1 MAHRALLLILPW
13 LILAPHSGA
22 QRPFSLEDLMGTP
35 FPANLTAART
45 MNRLAWTFNQE
56 GRRNVWVA
64 DGPAFGAR
72 QLTKYEVD
80 DGQELSELRFSY
92 DGGTLVYVRGGEKY
106 DGGHSP
112 NPSSNPVGAE
122 QAIWQVAWSGGEAKR
137 VDAGH
142 SPELSA
148 RRAIAY
154 IKEGQVWIV
163 PLSGAAKP
171 QQVVVRGGIEDL
183 QWSPDG
189 SKLAFVS
196 VRDDHAFIGVYDLAE
211 KTVRFL
217 SPSVDSDQSPRW
229 AKDGKRI
236 AFVRKPAARKD
247 ALNLFFIAPDSPRPW
262 AVWIADAST
271 GNGCELWHSGKE
283 MADSFPEMAEET
295 GGGVLNWAA
304 NDQLIIASEKDGWQH
319 LYSVSANDGSSKLIT
334 PGACEIERWSFTP
347 DKEKI
352 LFSSN
357 CDDIDR
363 RHLWSAALTGNERVR
378 LTSGEG
384 IEWSPVVLNDG
395 ITLAYLAS
403 DATHPARPFM
413 MNLKGTGKSVP
424 LATETWPMGFPAAE
438 LIVPQP
444 VLLHSS
450 DGAEVHAQLF
460 LRHAAR
466 ASEKRP
472 AILFLHG
479 GPMRQM
485 LLGWHYTYYYANSY
499 AMNQY
504 LASRGYIVL
513 AVNYHSGIG
522 YGRAFHVPPGRA
534 ARGAMEYR
542 DVVAGGEY
550 LRGRGDVDPGR
561 IGLWG
566 GSYGGFL
573 TALGLARNSDLFA
586 AGVDFHGVHD
596 WREDVGHSRN
606 ISAEQTQLALESSPV
621 NAVKTWR
628 SPVLFIHGDD
638 DHSVDFA
645 QTVDLVARLREKNI
659 AIEQLIF
666 PDDGHDFLL
675 YRHWIEAYQATME
688 FFDRR
693 LHLPEKQ

>member
-1 MAHRALLLILPW
+1 MARPALLLILPW
-13 LILAPHSGA
+13 LILAPYAGA
-22 QRPFSLEDLMGTP
+22 QKPFSLEDLMRTP
-35 FPANLTAART
+35 FPANLTAARIT
-45 MNRLAWTFNQE
+45 NRLAWTFNQE

-64 DGPAFGAR
+64 EGPEFGAR

-80 DGQELSELRFSY
+80 DGQELSELRFSS
-92 DGGTLVYVRGGEKY
+92 DGATLVYVRGGEKY
-106 DGGHSP
+106 DAGRSP
-112 NPSSNPVGAE
+112 NPSSNPGGAE
-122 QAIWQVAWSGGEAKR
+122 QAIWQMAWNGGEAKR
-137 VDAGH
+137 VDTGH
-142 SPELSA
+142 SPVLSA
-148 RRAIAY
+148 RGAIAY

-163 PLSGAAKP
+163 PLSGDAQP
-171 QQVVVRGGIEDL
+171 QQIVVRGRIEDPR
-183 QWSPDG
+183 WSPDG

-196 VRDDHAFIGVYDLAE
+196 VRENHAFIGIYDLAE
-211 KTVRFL
+211 KTVWFL

-229 AKDGKRI
+229 AEDGKRI
-236 AFVRKPAARKD
+236 AFVRRPAARKD
-247 ALNLFFIAPDSPRPW
+247 ALDLFFIAPDRPSPW

-271 GNGCELWHSGKE
+271 GNGRELWRSGEK
-283 MADSFPEMAEET
+283 MTDSFPEMAEET
-295 GGGVLNWAA
+295 GGGVLNWAT

-334 PGACEIERWSFTP
+334 LGACEIERWSFTP
-347 DKEKI
+347 DREKI

-357 CDDIDR
+357 CDDINR
-363 RHLWSAALTGNERVR
+363 RHLWSATLTGNEPVR

-384 IEWSPVVLNDG
+384 IEWNPVMLSDG

-403 DATHPARPFM
+403 DATHPARPLM
-413 MNLKGTGKSVP
+413 INLKGTGKPVP
-424 LATETWPMGFPAAE
+424 LATETWPKRFPAAD

-444 VLLHSS
+444 VILHSS

-460 LRHAAR
+460 LPHAAT
-466 ASEKRP
+466 AGEKRP

-485 LLGWHYTYYYANSY
+485 LLGWHYTHYYANSY

-513 AVNYHSGIG
+513 AVNYRSGIG
-522 YGRAFHVPPGRA
+522 YGRSFHVPAGRA
-534 ARGAMEYR
+534 ARGATEYQ

-550 LRGRGDVDPGR
+550 LRGREDVDPER

-596 WREDVGHSRN
+596 WREDVGHSQN
-606 ISAEQTQLALESSPV
+606 ISSEQTQLALESSPV

-638 DHSVDFA
+638 DHSVDFT
-645 QTVDLVARLREKNI
+645 QTVDLVARLREQNV

-675 YRHWIEAYQATME
+675 YRHWIEAYRATVD
-688 FFDRR
+688 FFDRHFR
-693 LHLPEKQ
+693 VPDKK